1 MTISVEDDAI
11 NVNDNF
17 TDNQSMNVF
26 IIIVLVIKL
35 ELFFFNRAIPSIMT
49 LVACYNHK
57 IK

>member
-35 ELFFFNRAIPSIMT
+35 ELFFFQ
-49 LVACYNHK
+49 
-57 IK
+57 